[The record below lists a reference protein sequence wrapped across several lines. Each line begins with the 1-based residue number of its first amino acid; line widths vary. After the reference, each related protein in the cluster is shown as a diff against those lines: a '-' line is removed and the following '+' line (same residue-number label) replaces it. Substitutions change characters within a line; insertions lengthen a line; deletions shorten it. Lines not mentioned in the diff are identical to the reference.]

1 MNTKSLLTRIGVP
14 VLSLG
19 LLGGLG
25 ATLATSA
32 SASTMATTLR
42 AVSPSATVH
51 AVTHS
56 PGHLDTTSGPLTGVL
71 KTSPN
76 GPVWAYDNLSEQFTA
91 VPVNLPDG
99 ANWSVTID
107 VTGSFQGFAD
117 PGANGT
123 TTGNYGQPL
132 VSSGPVHGTIQYDVK
147 SDHAPDPKALPSQ
160 EPDGTGLGVA
170 LGQLFGITD
179 GSSIFAQTAPPQVV
193 GGGDYNFSY
202 QNGNY
207 VQSAVGNTSTITGD
221 VTGH

>member
-19 LLGGLG
+19 LLGGVG

-32 SASTMATTLR
+32 SAATLPG
-42 AVSPSATVH
+42 AVT

-56 PGHLDTTSGPLTGVL
+56 AQHNDTTSGPVVGALIN
-71 KTSPN
+71 SPN
-76 GPVWAYDNLSEQFTA
+76 GAVWAIDNLEEHFTV
-91 VPVNLPDG
+91 VPVTGLADG
-99 ANWSVTID
+99 ANYQVTIS
-107 VTGSFQGFAD
+107 VVGSFKGFAD

-132 VSSGPVHGTIQYDVK
+132 TSAGPLKGTIEYDVL
-147 SDHAPDPKALPSQ
+147 SSTAPDPSSLLPNQ
-160 EPDGTGLGVA
+160 APDTGLGAA
-170 LGQLFGITD
+170 LSQLFD
-179 GSSIFAQTAPPQVV
+179 GKSTIV
-193 GGGDYNFSY
+193 GGGAYDFSY

-207 VQSAVGNTSTITGD
+207 VQTYNPITNPGGTITGD

>member
-19 LLGGLG
+19 LLGGIG

-32 SASTMATTLR
+32 SAATLPG
-42 AVSPSATVH
+42 AVH

-56 PGHLDTTSGPLTGVL
+56 PGHLDTTVGPVPVAAGSAL
-71 KTSPN
+71 KDSPG
-76 GPVWAYDNLSEQFTA
+76 GPVWAYDNLSEQFT
-91 VPVNLPDG
+91 VVPDG
-99 ANWSVTID
+99 ANYKVTID

-117 PGANGT
+117 PGRDGLT
-123 TTGNYGQPL
+123 TDPNYGQPL
-132 VSSGPVHGTIQYDVK
+132 ASSGPVHGTITYEVQ
-147 SDHAPDPKALPSQ
+147 SSQAPDPKALPAN

-170 LGQLFGITD
+170 LNQLFGQTD
-179 GSSIFAQTAPPQVV
+179 GSSIFADNVGPQVV
-193 GGGDYNFSY
+193 GGGNDYVFSY

-207 VQSAVGNTSTITGD
+207 VQDGSGIHGD